1 MTKVANF
8 AGGYS
13 HYQYKTTLP
22 VGEHSFSFVFS
33 QPSGGTATLPFN
45 GIPLSGPDVHPFWL
59 NSGSVS
65 PGNVAL
71 VGQPVTYAAT
81 YVSPSGIAPTRAEVD
96 ISGVPHA
103 MTGSGT
109 NYAAGVKYTY
119 TTSSLPVGTS
129 YYRFVF
135 SDGSGPA
142 IYEIGSMPRITPIS
156 VTGSVSPSKGIK
168 TTKFT
173 YKATYKDTAGR
184 SATKAQVCIDG
195 ACHNM
200 TFVSGSPATGAVY
213 RYTTTLAAR
222 KHTYAFLF
230 ADGTTSWTNPVSPG
244 VFWSPASAAPLRRRR
259 YQPAPSSCRSRPA
272 TRTTTPTDSQ
282 PGCRI
287 PGFHVAAAAPGGGGS
302 PMPVS
307 SVG

>member
-1 MTKVANF
+1 
-8 AGGYS
+8 
-13 HYQYKTTLP
+13 
-22 VGEHSFSFVFS
+22 
-33 QPSGGTATLPFN
+33 
-45 GIPLSGPDVHPFWL
+45 
-59 NSGSVS
+59 
-65 PGNVAL
+65 
-71 VGQPVTYAAT
+71 
-81 YVSPSGIAPTRAEVD
+81 
-96 ISGVPHA
+96 

-119 TTSSLPVGTS
+119 TASSLPVGTS

-135 SDGSGPA
+135 DDGSGPA

-184 SATKAQVCIDG
+184 SATKARVCIDG

-200 TFVSGSPATGAVY
+200 TFVSGSPVIGAVY

-244 VFWSPASAAPLRRRR
+244 VFSG
-259 YQPAPSSCRSRPA
+259 PSVGS
-272 TRTTTPTDSQ
+272 T
-282 PGCRI
+282 
-287 PGFHVAAAAPGGGGS
+287 AAARALPTGTVIVPKADRLPGRRPRRVVARVPHS
-302 PMPVS
+302 RVHYCRRTNLQSMLVS
-307 SVG
+307 SMG